1 MNIDTDLVRRLINSQ
16 FPKWQDCDI
25 KPVSQQGWDNRTFHL
40 GADMSIR
47 LPSSKSYGPQAEKE
61 QTWLPFLSQ
70 KLSLQIPVLLSRGNP
85 SELFPYAWGVYK
97 WLDGDSLEPELI
109 NDISSFAKDIAHFL
123 TQLQKIDTANAPL
136 AGPHCFYRGAALE
149 IYDAETKRAIQNLSE
164 ILDLKFAKEIWDKA
178 VGTKWQKPS
187 VWFHGD
193 IAKGNILIKNGKL
206 YAIIDFGCCGV
217 GDPACD
223 LSIAWTFLTKEP
235 RRVFKSALDLDEATW
250 QRGRAWAL
258 WKALI
263 TIEGNT
269 GKVET
274 NKAQEA
280 IKTLKEIFDD
290 YALEQEQLSLT

>member
-16 FPKWQDCDI
+16 FPKWKDYDI
-25 KPVSQQGWDNRTFHL
+25 KPVSPQGWDNRTFHL
-40 GADMSIR
+40 GSNMSIR
-47 LPSSKSYGPQAEKE
+47 LPSSESYTPQAEKE

-70 KLSLQIPVLLSRGNP
+70 KLPFQIPVLLEKGNP
-85 SELFPYAWGVYK
+85 SEMFPYKWGIYK
-97 WLDGDSLEPELI
+97 WLDGDNLELELI
-109 NDISSFAKDIAHFL
+109 RDISRLAKDIARFL
-123 TQLQKIDTANAPL
+123 TQLQKIDTVNAPL
-136 AGPHCFYRGAALE
+136 AGRHCFYRGAPLE
-149 IYDAETKRAIQNLSE
+149 VYHAETKRAIHNLSK
-164 ILDLKFAKEIWDKA
+164 IIDAKFATEIWDKA
-178 VGTKWQKPS
+178 VGTKWKKPP

-193 IAKGNILIKNGKL
+193 IAKGNILTRNGQL

-223 LSIAWTFLTKEP
+223 LSIAWTFLPEQARK
-235 RRVFKSALDLDEATW
+235 VFKSKLDLDEATW

-263 TIEGNT
+263 TLEGNT

-274 NKAQEA
+274 SKTQEA

-290 YALEQEQLSLT
+290 YELEQE